1 MPLNVL
7 ISFALAL
14 IMFAVGMSI
23 DFRAFKAITL
33 RPTAFFVGLSSQM
46 LVLPFMAFLI
56 VWMAPLDPYFKIGLF
71 IVALCPGGTTSN
83 YISYL
88 IKGNTAL
95 SISLTTING
104 LLSLLTIPFLTNIAL
119 QYFTHTDR
127 AFYLPFLD
135 TVWQILLVTLIPALL
150 GAGIKSKFPQFSI
163 KYHSVIKRVT
173 ILILALVFGILLL
186 GNKSQGGVQ
195 LTFNEV
201 GQILPFALLLH
212 LLGLL
217 WGFYLPR
224 ISGFSVRNSITLSIE
239 VGLQNTTLALLITE
253 TFLHEPAMTKPA
265 IVYAAFSFW
274 TTLGFA
280 WWQKRREDLF

>member
-119 QYFTHTDR
+119 QYFIHTDR